1 MSYPYDKRYLD
12 KIRENKAECKAIESA
27 YYTLLKKYCKDNKTD
42 DITLSLQEQFALLGE
57 AFELESHTVG
67 DATDIYHFIWDV
79 IEELLT
85 PTEAKDGE

>member
-1 MSYPYDKRYLD
+1 MSYPYDKRYID
-12 KIRENKAECKAIESA
+12 KIRENKVECEAIESA
-27 YYTLLKKYCKDNKTD
+27 YYMLLKKYCYDNKTD
-42 DITLSLQEQFALLGE
+42 GISLSLREQFALLGE

-67 DATDIYHFIWDV
+67 EATDIYHFVWDV